1 MIFNL
6 FDTESG
12 YIMNIVE
19 AHTMKAMAVEE
30 LSKKMNTQKAET
42 LVSNQTVAKT
52 EEVPFDLELM
62 ALANNPYLVE
72 SHLHKFR
79 NVTK

>member
-1 MIFNL
+1 MILNQ

-19 AHTMKAMAVEE
+19 AHTMKAMAVGE

-62 ALANNPYLVE
+62 ALANNPFLVE
-72 SHLHKFR
+72 GHLHKCR
-79 NVTK
+79 SVAK